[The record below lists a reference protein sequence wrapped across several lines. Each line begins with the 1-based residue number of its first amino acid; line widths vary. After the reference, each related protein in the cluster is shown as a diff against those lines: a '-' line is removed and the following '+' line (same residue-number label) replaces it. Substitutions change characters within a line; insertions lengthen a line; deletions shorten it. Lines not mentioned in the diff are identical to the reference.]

1 MLQTTCLLRVCVCLF
16 LGFGV
21 TSCCR
26 PRVYSVCVCVCV
38 SECVCAIARHFKHL
52 STVSFLL
59 LNLGL
64 CFQAQEQLV
73 PPTKGMFLQEILK
86 NFKKWDNT
94 FPALSLMIS

>member
-1 MLQTTCLLRVCVCLF
+1 MKDETDELVCVCLF

-26 PRVYSVCVCVCV
+26 PRVYSVCVCV